1 MRRSVATIQ
10 SPEFLNIT
18 SVSPLISKCE
28 IKVLYVGQNRNHSF
42 ITKEVAT
49 QMAQTLPGCP
59 IVGYYTEVKE
69 DFLDH
74 GEQVIIDGNG
84 VQFKDLTRPYG
95 FVAPNARIWF
105 QQFEDTDEFG
115 NVEYREYLMAEGY
128 LWTGQYEE
136 CKRVIE
142 EGNPQS
148 MKLDDKTLKGFWSND
163 KNSGIDFFIINDAIF
178 ENLCILGEDVEPC
191 FEGADITAPKISASF
206 NKDSSS
212 IVTTLFSMMNELKSV
227 LEVKGGFSMDENT
240 VVVPEVEAGTEPVVE
255 TPAVEVPTE
264 APVVEA
270 PAVENSL
277 ETPDN
282 SSETPIAENQDNIE
296 DFAKNSD
303 DEEEN
308 KEESKEYKKD
318 EEKDSEDKAEEE
330 DKKDDSEDKSDEDEK
345 KKFELLEQN
354 YSELQQK
361 YAALEVEYQ
370 ALVEFKNEIDNQ
382 KKDELI
388 NSFYMLS
395 DEDKKDV
402 IENKASYSL
411 DEIKSKL
418 ATIGF
423 EKKVNFSLNDNTEAK
438 EEEDKEASLTYNLQ
452 GAADNGLPA
461 WLKAVQATKN
471 RMN

>member
-28 IKVLYVGQNRNHSF
+28 IKVLYVGQKRNHSF

-59 IVGYYTEVKE
+59 IVGYYTENKE

-115 NVEYREYLMAEGY
+115 NRELRDYLMAEGY

-136 CKRVIE
+136 CRRVIE

-206 NKDSSS
+206 SKDSST
-212 IVTTLFSMMNELKSV
+212 IVTTLFTMMNELKDV
-227 LEVKGGFSMDENT
+227 MQNKGGFSMDENT
-240 VVVPEVEAGTEPVVE
+240 VVVPEVSGAEPVVE
-255 TPAVEVPTE
+255 TPAVAVPTE
-264 APVVEA
+264 TPAVEA

-282 SSETPIAENQDNIE
+282 SSETPIVENQDNIE

-303 DEEEN
+303 EDKDDEE
-308 KEESKEYKKD
+308 KSKEYKKD
-318 EEKDSEDKAEEE
+318 DEEDSEDK
-330 DKKDDSEDKSDEDEK
+330 KDSEDKSDEDEK
-345 KKFELLEQN
+345 KKFEIGDRVEIREAIGYVIDRNGDYYIIRTL
-354 YSELQQK
+354 SGELRDGHVSK
-361 YAALEVEYQ
+361 
-370 ALVEFKNEIDNQ
+370 IRPC
-382 KKDELI
+382 
-388 NSFYMLS
+388 YM
-395 DEDKKDV
+395 
-402 IENKASYSL
+402 
-411 DEIKSKL
+411 
-418 ATIGF
+418 
-423 EKKVNFSLNDNTEAK
+423 
-438 EEEDKEASLTYNLQ
+438 
-452 GAADNGLPA
+452 
-461 WLKAVQATKN
+461 
-471 RMN
+471 

>member
-49 QMAQTLPGCP
+49 TLPGCP
-59 IVGYYTEVKE
+59 IVGYYTENKE

-84 VQFKDLTRPYG
+84 VQFKDMTRPYG

-115 NVEYREYLMAEGY
+115 NRELRDYLMAEGY

-136 CKRVIE
+136 CRRVIE

-178 ENLCILGEDVEPC
+178 ENLCILGEEVEPC

-206 NKDSSS
+206 SKDSST
-212 IVTTLFSMMNELKSV
+212 IVTTLFSMMTELKDV
-227 LEVKGGFSMDENT
+227 LQNKGGFSMDENT
-240 VVVPEVEAGTEPVVE
+240 VVVPEGTQPVE
-255 TPAVEVPTE
+255 TPVVNTPVET
-264 APVVEA
+264 

-277 ETPDN
+277 ETPGN
-282 SSETPIAENQDNIE
+282 SSETPIIENQNNIE

-303 DEEEN
+303 EDEED
-308 KEESKEYKKD
+308 KEKSKEYKKD
-318 EEKDSEDKAEEE
+318 EDEKEEKSEDK
-330 DKKDDSEDKSDEDEK
+330 KDSEDKSDEDEK

-354 YSELQQK
+354 YSDLQQK
-361 YAALEVEYQ
+361 YEALETQYQ

-402 IENKASYSL
+402 IENKANYSL

-418 ATIGF
+418 AIIGF
-423 EKKVNFSLNDNTEAK
+423 EKKVNFSLETEDK
-438 EEEDKEASLTYNLQ
+438 EEEKSNDASLTYNLQ
-452 GAADNGLPA
+452 GAAEDNNGLPA

>member
-59 IVGYYTEVKE
+59 IVGYYTENKE

-115 NVEYREYLMAEGY
+115 NRELRDYLMAEGY

-136 CKRVIE
+136 CRRVIE

-206 NKDSSS
+206 SKDSST
-212 IVTTLFSMMNELKSV
+212 IVTTLFTMMNELKDV
-227 LEVKGGFSMDENT
+227 MQNKGGFSMDENT
-240 VVVPEVEAGTEPVVE
+240 VVVPEVNGAEPVVE
-255 TPAVEVPTE
+255 TPAVAVPTE
-264 APVVEA
+264 TPAVEA

-282 SSETPIAENQDNIE
+282 SSETPIVENQDNIE

-303 DEEEN
+303 EDKDDEE
-308 KEESKEYKKD
+308 KSKEYKKD
-318 EEKDSEDKAEEE
+318 DEEDSEDK
-330 DKKDDSEDKSDEDEK
+330 KDSEDKSDEDEK

-354 YSELQQK
+354 YSELQQR
-361 YAALEVEYQ
+361 YEALETQYQ

-388 NSFYMLS
+388 ASFYMLS

-402 IENKASYSL
+402 IENKANYSL

-418 ATIGF
+418 AVIGF
-423 EKKVNFSLNDNTEAK
+423 EKKINFSLETETK
-438 EEEDKEASLTYNLQ
+438 EEEQSNEASLTYNLQ
-452 GAADNGLPA
+452 GAADDNGLPA

>member
-28 IKVLYVGQNRNHSF
+28 IKVLYVGQNRNRSF

-59 IVGYYTEVKE
+59 IVGYYVEDKQ

-95 FVAPNARIWF
+95 FVAPGARIWF
-105 QQFEDTDEFG
+105 QQFEDTDDFG
-115 NVEYREYLMAEGY
+115 NKEIREYLMAEGY

-136 CKRVIE
+136 CRRVYE

-148 MKLDDKTLKGFWSND
+148 MKLDDNTLKGFWSND

-206 NKDSSS
+206 SKDSSKV
-212 IVTTLFSMMNELKSV
+212 VTTLFSMMEELKDV
-227 LEVKGGFSMDENT
+227 LQNKGGFSMDKNT
-240 VVVPEVEAGTEPVVE
+240 VVVPEVVE
-255 TPAVEVPTE
+255 TPEGTQPVET
-264 APVVEA
+264 PVVDTPVETPVVDT

-282 SSETPIAENQDNIE
+282 SSETPIVENQSNIE

-303 DEEEN
+303 ED
-308 KEESKEYKKD
+308 KEKKD
-318 EEKDSEDKAEEE
+318 ESEE
-330 DKKDDSEDKSDEDEK
+330 DKKKDSEDKSDEDEK
-345 KKFELLEQN
+345 KKFKLLEQN

-361 YAALEVEYQ
+361 YAALEEQYQ
-370 ALVEFKNEIDNQ
+370 TLVAFKVEIDNE
-382 KKDELI
+382 KKDALI

-402 IENKASYSL
+402 IENKAKYTL

-418 ATIGF
+418 AIIGY
-423 EKKVNFSLNDNTEAK
+423 EKKVNFSLDNQ
-438 EEEDKEASLTYNLQ
+438 EEEEKEQPNDVSITYNLQ
-452 GAADNGLPA
+452 GAADDNGLPA

>member
-28 IKVLYVGQNRNHSF
+28 IKVLYVGQNRNRSF

-59 IVGYYTEVKE
+59 IVGYYTENKE

-84 VQFKDLTRPYG
+84 VQFKDMTRPYG

-115 NVEYREYLMAEGY
+115 NRELRDYLMAEGY

-136 CKRVIE
+136 CRRVIE

-178 ENLCILGEDVEPC
+178 ENLCILGEEVEPC

-206 NKDSSS
+206 SKDSST
-212 IVTTLFSMMNELKSV
+212 IVTTLFSMMTELKDV
-227 LEVKGGFSMDENT
+227 LQNKGGFSMDENT
-240 VVVPEVEAGTEPVVE
+240 VVVPEGTQPVE
-255 TPAVEVPTE
+255 TPVVDTPVET
-264 APVVEA
+264 

-277 ETPDN
+277 ETPGN
-282 SSETPIAENQDNIE
+282 SSETPIIENQNNIE

-303 DEEEN
+303 EDEED
-308 KEESKEYKKD
+308 KEKSKEYKKD
-318 EEKDSEDKAEEE
+318 EDEKEEKSEDK
-330 DKKDDSEDKSDEDEK
+330 KDSEDKSDEDEK

-354 YSELQQK
+354 YSDLQQK
-361 YAALEVEYQ
+361 YEALETQYQ

-402 IENKASYSL
+402 IENKANYSL

-418 ATIGF
+418 AIIGF
-423 EKKVNFSLNDNTEAK
+423 EKKVNFSLETEDK
-438 EEEDKEASLTYNLQ
+438 EEEKSNDASLTYNLQ
-452 GAADNGLPA
+452 GAAEDNNGLPA

>member
-148 MKLDDKTLKGFWSND
+148 MRLDDKTLKGFWSND

-206 NKDSSS
+206 SKDSSS

-345 KKFELLEQN
+345 KKL
-354 YSELQQK
+354 
-361 YAALEVEYQ
+361 
-370 ALVEFKNEIDNQ
+370 
-382 KKDELI
+382 
-388 NSFYMLS
+388 M
-395 DEDKKDV
+395 
-402 IENKASYSL
+402 ENRLHS
-411 DEIKSKL
+411 
-418 ATIGF
+418 
-423 EKKVNFSLNDNTEAK
+423 
-438 EEEDKEASLTYNLQ
+438 NLYF
-452 GAADNGLPA
+452 
-461 WLKAVQATKN
+461 
-471 RMN
+471 

>member
-28 IKVLYVGQNRNHSF
+28 IKVLYVGQNRNRSV

-59 IVGYYTEVKE
+59 IVGYYTENKE

-74 GEQVIIDGNG
+74 GEQVIIDGEG
-84 VQFKDLTRPYG
+84 VRFKDLTRPYG

-105 QQFEDTDEFG
+105 KEFEDTDDFG

-148 MKLDDKTLKGFWSND
+148 MKLDEKTLKGFWSND

-178 ENLCILGEDVEPC
+178 ENLCILGEEVEPC

-206 NKDSSS
+206 SKDSTT
-212 IVTTLFSMMNELKSV
+212 IVNTLFSMMNDLKDV
-227 LEVKGGFSMDENT
+227 LQVKGGFSMPEEEVLVPVENT
-240 VVVPEVEAGTEPVVE
+240 EGAQAEEAVVDTPVEETVVDTPVE
-255 TPAVEVPTE
+255 ESVEVPAEET
-264 APVVEA
+264 PV
-270 PAVENSL
+270 VENSL
-277 ETPDN
+277 ETLDN
-282 SSETPIAENQDNIE
+282 SDENATSENQMIIE

-303 DEEEN
+303 EEDEE
-308 KEESKEYKKD
+308 
-318 EEKDSEDKAEEE
+318 DSEDKE
-330 DKKDDSEDKSDEDEK
+330 DKKSEDKSDEEDK

-361 YAALEVEYQ
+361 YNDLEQQYQ
-370 ALVEFKNEIDNQ
+370 ALVEFKNTIDNE

-402 IENKASYSL
+402 IANKATYSL
-411 DEIKSKL
+411 EEIKAKL

-423 EKKVNFSLNDNTEAK
+423 EKKVNFASDIDHK
-438 EEEDKEASLTYNLQ
+438 EENQVNEASLTYNLQ
-452 GAADNGLPA
+452 GAANEEDGLPA